1 MENKNWKDLFEF
13 DDVGK
18 EIKQWAKWIAWILF
32 ITSTIVG
39 IGMIVASVVMLFDS
53 FDGIVWL
60 SLFFGGMIEIVFGYI
75 VARLEVILLYG
86 FGELIDQTMQINHRQ
101 LRQEHTAEKKEVGK
115 DKVKA
120 VMTPRPAKQH
130 TWRCPTCDRL
140 IDKEPCQYCF
150 PKQAEEQPAEDKPSN
165 QHKWRCPTCNRMIQ
179 ESPCPYCEPMWDDVV
194 PVERTE
200 QSWICPKCGTKNLN
214 SRTDCW
220 RCDYKI

>member
-53 FDGIVWL
+53 FDGIAWL
-60 SLFFGGMIEIVFGYI
+60 SLFFGGMIEIVLGYI
-75 VARLEVILLYG
+75 VARLEVIVLYG

-101 LRQEHTAEKKEVGK
+101 LRQEHTAGKKGVGK

-120 VMTPRPAKQH
+120 VMPPRPAKQH
-130 TWRCPTCDRL
+130 TWRCPTC
-140 IDKEPCQYCF
+140 
-150 PKQAEEQPAEDKPSN
+150 
-165 QHKWRCPTCNRMIQ
+165 NRMIQ
-179 ESPCPYCEPMWDDVV
+179 ENPCPYCEPMWDDVV

-200 QSWICPKCGTKNLN
+200 QSWTCPKCGTKNLN